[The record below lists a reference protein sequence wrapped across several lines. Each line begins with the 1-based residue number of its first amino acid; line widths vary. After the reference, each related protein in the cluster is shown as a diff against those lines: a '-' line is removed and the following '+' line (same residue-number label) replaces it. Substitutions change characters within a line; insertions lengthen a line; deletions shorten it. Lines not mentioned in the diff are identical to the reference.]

1 MKRQQKIKMDTRALL
16 LRARTPPRVAI
27 GDTRSPVSVADNQAG
42 EEGSAAKRVASVMR
56 DSSSED
62 IGNVILRGRLCLRA
76 LKLVLLPDGFG
87 CTGSDGLD
95 YGRLVHLDV
104 SENSLRELPSRFG
117 TNLNSLEFLDASN
130 NCLKGLPSSIG
141 RMVNLRT
148 LYLQNNELRSVPY
161 DIGSCSALR
170 VLRLEN
176 NVFSQLPKSIG
187 KLQYLRVLHIY
198 NLPALAKIPD
208 EIGNLKMLQELLMDS
223 TPNVVQLPQTMGQ
236 LHASGDGSLLIFSCG
251 DLSRF
256 ENIPE
261 SWYAGVDESYAPLK
275 ILEGLYYS
283 DRLKRKRRT
292 AFVFGGLST
301 VLLMWLRSIAE
312 PQLLSYP
319 QFVTMN
325 RRKREQF
332 ISTLF
337 NVGHSSILSVFTIFS
352 FLFNGKAMKLLQ
364 TGEVSWAP
372 AMNSVSLAFIIVDT
386 LNRMRRNG
394 LDTRFVLRSVTSV
407 VSILYVLYTGYYES
421 LLCYWHAGQWVEFFS
436 HVQIFLRQLGLNE
449 TSPQLFR
456 QNGIALAISYVMT
469 KIIHAL
475 LAYRSLSLLSYFKG
489 SSNAQSSNT
498 IGTIVLS
505 GSTFSILTAFPL
517 FRQYIPFL

>member
-1 MKRQQKIKMDTRALL
+1 MKRKDKIMMDTRALL

-76 LKLVLLPDGFG
+76 LKLVVLPDGFG
-87 CTGSDGLD
+87 CKGSDGLD
-95 YGRLVHLDV
+95 YGRLVHLDL

-130 NCLKGLPSSIG
+130 NCLKSLPSSIG

-148 LYLQNNELRSVPY
+148 FYLQNNELRSVPY

-176 NVFSQLPKSIG
+176 NVFSQLPKSLG
-187 KLQYLRVLHIY
+187 KLQHLRVLHIY
-198 NLPALAKIPD
+198 NLPALAKIPV
-208 EIGNLKMLQELLMDS
+208 EIGKLKMLQELLMDG

-261 SWYAGVDESYAPLK
+261 MWYVNVDDSYAPLK
-275 ILEGLYYS
+275 VLEGLYYS

-292 AFVFGGLST
+292 ALLFGSMST
-301 VLLMWLRSIAE
+301 ALLMWLRSIAE

-319 QFVTMN
+319 QFVTMS
-325 RRKREQF
+325 RIKREQF

-337 NVGHSSILSVFTIFS
+337 NIGHSSILSVFTIFS
-352 FLFNGKAMKLLQ
+352 FLFNGKTMKLLQ
-364 TGEVSWAP
+364 TGEMSWSP
-372 AMNSVSLAFIIVDT
+372 TINSISLAFLVVET
-386 LNRMRRNG
+386 LNRLKRNR
-394 LDTRFVLRSVTSV
+394 LDTQFVLWSTASVFN
-407 VSILYVLYTGYYES
+407 ILYVLYTGYYEV
-421 LLCYWHAGQWVEFFS
+421 LLCYWHAGHMVDMVS
-436 HVQIFLRQLGLNE
+436 HIQSFLVLLQVHK
-449 TSPQLFR
+449 TSPNIFR
-456 QNGIALAISYVMT
+456 QNGIVLASSYALT
-469 KIIHAL
+469 KVVHAV
-475 LAYRSLSLLSYFKG
+475 LAYRSLSLMSYFK
-489 SSNAQSSNT
+489 SVPSIRPANT
-498 IGTIVLS
+498 IGALVLTA
-505 GSTFSILTAFPL
+505 STFSVLSAFPL
-517 FRQYIPFL
+517 FRRFFPFL

>member
-1 MKRQQKIKMDTRALL
+1 
-16 LRARTPPRVAI
+16 
-27 GDTRSPVSVADNQAG
+27 
-42 EEGSAAKRVASVMR
+42 
-56 DSSSED
+56 
-62 IGNVILRGRLCLRA
+62 
-76 LKLVLLPDGFG
+76 
-87 CTGSDGLD
+87 
-95 YGRLVHLDV
+95 
-104 SENSLRELPSRFG
+104 
-117 TNLNSLEFLDASN
+117 
-130 NCLKGLPSSIG
+130 
-141 RMVNLRT
+141 
-148 LYLQNNELRSVPY
+148 
-161 DIGSCSALR
+161 
-170 VLRLEN
+170 
-176 NVFSQLPKSIG
+176 
-187 KLQYLRVLHIY
+187 
-198 NLPALAKIPD
+198 
-208 EIGNLKMLQELLMDS
+208 MLQELLMDS

-436 HVQIFLRQLGLNE
+436 HVQIFLRQLGLNK